1 MPEITNFEHNGLTI
15 EATQA
20 PAPLGPL
27 RSDEV
32 LGWVVTAPDRDPSVP
47 LNVPFRIANQ
57 GDAQLLDT
65 TGDEAGT
72 GWHAVSECL
81 KKSKNVHYVVVVEE
95 GIDIT
100 ETTANIIGGI
110 DPTSGQKLG
119 LSALPNAAE
128 VPTVFACPGYS
139 HQSEVRDAMATIAQR
154 LMSRFVIDAIDDQ
167 VSAVVTDSGTIG
179 GEGTGYRRAYMAYQM
194 TAIYSR
200 AALGDVMIAP
210 SVHAM
215 ACFGATAAWESPG
228 NQGVLIQDVSR
239 SVDYNILDTTTD
251 GDLLN
256 RNGVSYYART
266 SLGGFSL
273 IGNRGVTG
281 EFISHIGLEDAIARK
296 LMKAG
301 QKAMA
306 KNLTKSFMEQEVR
319 KINRFAQD
327 LVAQEVIPGAEIY
340 LHPTLNTVSR
350 YKNGSWYIV
359 FDYGRYS
366 PNEHTIIHLNASD
379 EITETFIEGM
389 LNA

>member
-1 MPEITNFEHNGLTI
+1 MPEIVNFEHNGLTI
-15 EATQA
+15 EAQR
-20 PAPLGPL
+20 PPEPLGPL
-27 RSDEV
+27 GGEV

-57 GDAQLLDT
+57 ADAALLDT

-72 GWHAVSECL
+72 GWHAVSEVL
-81 KKSKNVHYVVVVEE
+81 KKAKVPQYVVVVEE
-95 GIDIT
+95 GLDIA

-110 DPTSGQKLG
+110 DPTSGQPLG
-119 LSALPNAAE
+119 LEALPNAQE

-139 HQSEVRDAMATIAQR
+139 HQSEVRQAMASMAKR
-154 LMSRFVIDAIDDQ
+154 LMSRFVIDAIDDT
-167 VSAVVTDSGTIG
+167 VDAVTTDSETIG
-179 GEGTGYRRAYMAYQM
+179 GEGTGYRRGYMAYQM

-210 SVHAM
+210 SVQAM
-215 ACFGATAAWESPG
+215 ACFAATDPWVSPG

-239 SVDYNILDTTTD
+239 HVNYNILDKSTN

-256 RNGVSYYART
+256 RYGVSYYART

-281 EFISHIGLEDAIARK
+281 EFISHVGLEDAIARK
-296 LMKAG
+296 LMKAA
-301 QKAMA
+301 QKGMA

-327 LVAQEVIPGAEIY
+327 LVAQEVIPAAEIY
-340 LHPTLNTVSR
+340 LHPTLNTIER
-350 YKNGSWYIV
+350 YKNGSWYVV

-366 PNEHTIIHLNASD
+366 PNEHTIIHLNAKD
-379 EITETFIEGM
+379 ELTEEFIEEV